1 MDLND
6 ILKHDI
12 VRQLNLRRYLREI
25 VKAEAKRPPQL
36 GLLIDGPNIFR
47 KEFQIDLA
55 DVRKKAMKYGEI
67 KIAKAFL
74 NQYANQKL
82 IEAVTNQG
90 FEPAMSI
97 SEDVDVEL
105 AVEAMDLILSNK
117 IDTLVLVSR
126 DGDYLPVIRR
136 AKEKNKKVILI
147 STQPGL
153 SLALKNAA
161 DKVEL
166 LSKRKLF

>member
-1 MDLND
+1 MELNEVLKLD
-6 ILKHDI
+6 II
-12 VRQLNLRRYLREI
+12 RQLNLRKYLREI
-25 VKAEAKRPPQL
+25 IRAEAKRPDQV
-36 GLLIDGPNIFR
+36 GLLIDGPNIIR

-55 DVRKKAMKYGEI
+55 DVRKKASKYGEI

-74 NQYANQKL
+74 NQYAKDKL

-90 FEPAMSI
+90 FEPVMSI

-105 AVEAMDLILSNK
+105 AVEAMDLITSNK
-117 IDTLVLVSR
+117 IDILALVTR
-126 DGDYLPVIRR
+126 DGDFLPVIRR

-147 STQPGL
+147 GTKPGL
-153 SLALKNAA
+153 SIALKNAA
-161 DKVEL
+161 DKTEL